1 VCGLQGSGVFSTVL
15 RVRELLPGTNGA
27 PSTEGR
33 ELVVK
38 LIRSNETMY
47 KAGQKELEYL
57 KLLAANDPDNKK
69 HVVHLLANF
78 MHRNH
83 LCLVFEPLNMDLRKV
98 SQEQIGARGS
108 SLPSTSATMCSLTQR
123 HVQLTFH
130 VPLIHSFTNSLQ
142 LVCMSIRLSPCVH
155 AVEVIKKFGSVGLSL
170 SAVRSYAKQLCIA
183 LRHLKKCMI
192 LHGDIKPVQIH
203 TRAQI

>member
-1 VCGLQGSGVFSTVL
+1 MTATNMWGSDLLTLPLHLPFLSLSRCLLFCFSAEGYYRYRLGDLLEGGRYRVCGLQGSGVFSTVL

-98 SQEQIGARGS
+98 RKSMRSSQPQLDDR
-108 SLPSTSATMCSLTQR
+108 SLTQP
-123 HVQLTFH
+123 HAQLTFH
-130 VPLIHSFTNSLQ
+130 ASLIHNSLSN
-142 LVCMSIRLSPCVH
+142 LFDVDPSVAVC
-155 AVEVIKKFGSVGLSL
+155 
-170 SAVRSYAKQLCIA
+170 A
-183 LRHLKKCMI
+183 LLR
-192 LHGDIKPVQIH
+192 
-203 TRAQI
+203 